1 MTDNIPN
8 LHVTDI
14 YEDCS
19 YSDPHNLSHSIDPS
33 ISQTNHTSIMHFN
46 IRGLSS
52 NLQRLRELI
61 NTLSNYNARPDA
73 VLLCETLLSDSKQ
86 ATCQING
93 YHLITNNRNSRGG
106 GLAILLRDDF
116 DFKRLKDKEV
126 NTPKEFESIVI
137 EITPPNNSKPIATLA
152 EVYRAPRSSERTSIE
167 RYEALLN
174 NLNNDKDIIICTDQN
189 MNLLKCSEK
198 PVINDLL
205 STFETHG
212 YKPTVSK
219 PTRIHNQSA
228 TLIDNIYLKTRRHSP
243 TQSIIIQTD
252 ISDHFPIILLKSN
265 SLFPKPNQT
274 SDTPLKRFISSRN
287 LTPILTDL
295 NSTSWDN
302 IHDASLDTAYNNF
315 SSSLNTILDKHA
327 PLKKRTPRKHA
338 NPAPWMTDEIRTA
351 SKRITQLNC
360 HQKYTLCCHSLHL
373 PSDQPISQRYASI
386 KAEVNRMRRTAM
398 KRYYFNRLASDIND
412 MKATWQT
419 INQLIGKQNKK
430 ETNISKLT
438 IHDNEVTDTQQIA
451 NHFNNFFAHIGAD
464 QSRLTQAMNTELY
477 TTFMDPTQ
485 HNSIYLTPTTEQE
498 IHSIT
503 MKMKNKKSCGHD
515 NISTEQLKL
524 ILPGILRPLQIL
536 FNRSISEGIFPR
548 ELKHAKIKP
557 LYKKKEKDQ
566 MTNYRPIALLPAI
579 SKILEKLIHKRL
591 YNFLTEN
598 QIISNRQYGFRPKLS
613 TSDALTTFLSDIYD
627 QMNSQNTTIAAF
639 LDLSKAFDTIKH
651 SILFHKLHNYGI
663 RGQPLSLIKSY
674 LSERSQYC
682 IIGNTQSSTIET
694 PPYGVPQGSV
704 LGPLLFLIY
713 INDIKNAINKTSII
727 QYADDTTLYCSGSDP
742 TVLRNSIITDLTKL
756 GSYFSSN
763 SLQLNLAKTNYMTLK
778 PKNSRINTDTD
789 SYITILN
796 TDIHRVNETSFLG
809 VIIDD
814 KLSFHSHIKK
824 IENKVSS
831 GLYALRSVKHILP
844 KQHLKLIYH
853 ALISSHLTYGITLW
867 HAAPTKHLHKLT
879 VLQKKAIRTITNAPY
894 NAPSNPLFKAENILP
909 LDELHSFELKKLMY
923 KINHNLLPTPIPAT
937 FSANHPTN
945 TTPHAYR
952 TRYRSTNPMPTRIN
966 RHHLTYQSFV
976 QKGPQIWNEL
986 PPEIKNMNSLKMFCK
1001 YIKSTALEQF

>member
-1 MTDNIPN
+1 MTDNISDT
-8 LHVTDI
+8 HVTNNYD
-14 YEDCS
+14 ECS
-19 YSDPHNLSHSIDPS
+19 YSDTHNLSHFIDPS
-33 ISQTNHTSIMHFN
+33 ICQTNHTSIMHFN
-46 IRGLSS
+46 IRGLNS
-52 NLQRLRELI
+52 NLQRLLELI

-86 ATCQING
+86 ATCHIKG

-126 NTPKEFESIVI
+126 NIPKEFESIII

-189 MNLLKCSEK
+189 MNLLKCREK
-198 PVINDLL
+198 PAINDLL
-205 STFETHG
+205 TSFETHG

-219 PTRIHNQSA
+219 PTRIQNQSA

-274 SDTPLKRFISSRN
+274 SDMPLKRFINTRN

-295 NSTSWDN
+295 NSTPWDDN
-302 IHDASLDTAYNNF
+302 LHDASLDAAYNNF
-315 SSSLNTILDKHA
+315 SSTLNSILDKHA
-327 PLKKRTPRKHA
+327 PLKKRTLRKHI
-338 NPAPWMTDEIRTA
+338 NPAPWMTDEIRAA
-351 SKRITQLNC
+351 SKRKMQLYR
-360 HQKYTLCCHSLHL
+360 QSLQL
-373 PSDQPISQRYASI
+373 PSDHPITQRYAST

-398 KRYYFNRLASDIND
+398 KRYYYNRLASDIND

-451 NHFNNFFAHIGAD
+451 NHFNSYFAHIGAN
-464 QSRLTQAMNTELY
+464 QSRLTQAMSTEPY
-477 TTFMDPTQ
+477 TTFMDPLQ

-524 ILPGILRPLQIL
+524 ILPGILHPLQIL
-536 FNRSISEGIFPR
+536 FNRSISEGIFPH

-598 QIISNRQYGFRPKLS
+598 QIIFNRQFGFRPKLS
-613 TSDALTTFLSDIYD
+613 TSDALTTFLSDVYD

-674 LSERSQYC
+674 LSKRSQYI
-682 IIGNTQSSTIET
+682 IIGNTQSSIIET

-713 INDIKNAINKTSII
+713 INDIKNATNRTSII
-727 QYADDTTLYCSGSDP
+727 QYADDTTLYCSGPDP
-742 TVLRNSIITDLTKL
+742 AVLRSYIITDLTKL
-756 GSYFSSN
+756 SSYFSSN
-763 SLQLNLAKTNYMTLK
+763 SLQLNLTKTNYMTLK
-778 PKNSRINTDTD
+778 PKNSRTNTDTD
-789 SYITILN
+789 SHMTILN
-796 TDIHRVNETSFLG
+796 TDIHQVNETSFLG

-824 IENKVSS
+824 TENKVSS

-879 VLQKKAIRTITNAPY
+879 VLQKKAIRTLTNAPY
-894 NAPSNPLFKAENILP
+894 NAPSNPLFKAETILP
-909 LDELHSFELKKLMY
+909 LDQLHSFELKKLMY
-923 KINHNLLPTPIPAT
+923 KINHNLLPTPIPT
-937 FSANHPTN
+937 IFSANHPTN
-945 TTPHAYR
+945 TAPHTYL
-952 TRYRSTNPMPTRIN
+952 TRYRSTNPMPTRAN
-966 RHHLTYQSFV
+966 RHYLSHQSFV
-976 QKGPQIWNEL
+976 RKGPQIWNEL
-986 PPEIKNMNSLKMFCK
+986 PPEIKNINSLKKFCK
-1001 YIKSTALEQF
+1001 HIKLTTLEQF